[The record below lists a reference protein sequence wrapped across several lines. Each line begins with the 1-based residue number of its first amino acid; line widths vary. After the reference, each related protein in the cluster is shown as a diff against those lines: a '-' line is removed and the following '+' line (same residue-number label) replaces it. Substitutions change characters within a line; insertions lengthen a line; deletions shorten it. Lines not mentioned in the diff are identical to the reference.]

1 METIF
6 SKNGHNYR
14 KDTILFLQNRIL
26 AALEKEGLDVKEKKG
41 KEKNKKRKR
50 SRSSSVQ
57 KNGTNGDQPIS
68 AEEPKPKRE
77 FEENRA
83 PPKKDAQIPGLD
95 DSVIMIDDD

>member
-1 METIF
+1 M
-6 SKNGHNYR
+6 
-14 KDTILFLQNRIL
+14 
-26 AALEKEGLDVKEKKG
+26 EKEGLDVKEKKG

-57 KNGTNGDQPIS
+57 KNGANGTNGDQPIS

-83 PPKKDAQIPGLD
+83 PPTKTGEIPGLD